1 MRRHDRGIHRT
12 MVKEA
17 IEAVAALEEDERLG
31 AMITVIEGP
40 DAGSVV
46 VVDRS
51 DGRIAGDDAPWFDED
66 VHSDACD
73 LMDREESKSLTY
85 GERRIFIDTIAPS
98 PIMMIFG
105 AGHIAQPLSLF
116 ARELGFRVVVADAR
130 ATWATPERFP
140 NVDELIVAWPDA
152 VFDHIAPDRRTYVV
166 LLSHDSRFEIPVFEA
181 VHEKPIRYLGAMGSR
196 RTHGL
201 RVERLRTEGWTAE
214 QIDTI
219 HGPIGLD
226 LKGRSPAE
234 TAVAIL
240 AEVIQV
246 RYGAGSATSL
256 RGTDAAIHTVQEIA

>member
-17 IEAVAALEEDERLG
+17 IEAMATLKEDERLG
-31 AMITVIEGP
+31 ALITVIDGP
-40 DAGSVV
+40 DTGSAV

-51 DGRIAGDDAPWFDED
+51 DGRIAGDEAPWFGED
-66 VHSDACD
+66 VLADANH
-73 LMDREESKSLTY
+73 LMDREESKSLVY
-85 GERRIFIDTIAPS
+85 GDRRIFIDTIAPS
-98 PIMMIFG
+98 PIMLIFG

-166 LLSHDSRFEIPVFEA
+166 LLSHDSRFEIPVFDA
-181 VHEKPIRYLGAMGSR
+181 VHGEPIRYLGAMGSR
-196 RTHGL
+196 RTHGM
-201 RVERLRTEGWTAE
+201 RVERLKEEGWSDE
-214 QIDTI
+214 EIGEI

-226 LKGRSPAE
+226 LKAKSPAE

-246 RYGAGSATSL
+246 RYGAGSAISL
-256 RGTDAAIHTVQEIA
+256 RGTDAAIHTG